1 MFTEITKLKEINEN
15 KASEHSH
22 NQEEL
27 DALTLESAGFQEK
40 LGKTQEQIRE
50 KQLELAE
57 K

>member
-40 LGKTQEQIRE
+40 LGKT
-50 KQLELAE
+50 
-57 K
+57 